1 MRIVFA
7 GTSEFAVP
15 SLRGLLGAD
24 HEIVAVYTQPDR
36 PSGRGRKI
44 VHGPVKRCAISQRL
58 PVLQPENFAKEYS
71 RLKKIAPELI
81 VVVAYGVILPHNILS
96 LPPSGCI
103 NVHASLL
110 PRWRGAAPIH
120 RAIEAGDS
128 STGITLMRMD
138 AGLDSGNILFQSP
151 SPIQEKDTTGSLHD
165 RLAVDGAQ
173 ALITCLPKIAAGT
186 LLGIGQREENVT
198 YAPKITR
205 SERWLDWTRPAA
217 ELARKIRAFNPRP
230 LARTALGN
238 QIILVQEAVLGPV
251 HHHEHPGTV
260 IQARQDLIRVQAG
273 DGSLELCKVQLPG
286 GRPLGSRD
294 FLNGFP
300 LTPGQCFQS
309 PDYAQS

>member
-24 HEIVAVYTQPDR
+24 HEIAAVYTQPER

-58 PVLQPENFAKEYS
+58 RVLQPENFAKEYS

-128 STGITLMRMD
+128 STGITLIRMD

-173 ALITCLPKIAAGT
+173 ALIT
-186 LLGIGQREENVT
+186 
-198 YAPKITR
+198 
-205 SERWLDWTRPAA
+205 
-217 ELARKIRAFNPRP
+217 
-230 LARTALGN
+230 
-238 QIILVQEAVLGPV
+238 
-251 HHHEHPGTV
+251 
-260 IQARQDLIRVQAG
+260 
-273 DGSLELCKVQLPG
+273 
-286 GRPLGSRD
+286 
-294 FLNGFP
+294 
-300 LTPGQCFQS
+300 
-309 PDYAQS
+309 

>member
-1 MRIVFA
+1 MRIIFA

-24 HEIVAVYTQPDR
+24 HEIAAVYTQPDR

-81 VVVAYGVILPHNILS
+81 VVVAYGVILPHDILS

-138 AGLDSGNILFQSP
+138 VGLDSGNILFQSP

-165 RLAVDGAQ
+165 RLAVDGAK

-186 LLGIGQREENVT
+186 LQGIGQREENVT

-238 QIILVQEAVLGPV
+238 QIILVHEAVLGPV
-251 HHHEHPGTV
+251 HQHEHPGTV
-260 IQARQDLIRVQAG
+260 IQAREELIRVQAG

-300 LTPGQCFQS
+300 LTPGQRFQS